1 MLSTEPD
8 VISGQVVDSAIKV
21 HSVIGPGL
29 LEGAYA
35 ACLAFELQDRGI
47 VVRSQVPLPV
57 NYEGRRIDLAYRI
70 DLLVEE
76 TVVVE
81 IKAVFRL
88 VPLHQAQLLSYL
100 RLSGRRVG
108 LLLNFHVPR
117 MRDGIRRIVNGWEV
131 RSPQRSQR
139 ARR

>member
-1 MLSTEPD
+1 MCAHRCRFLSTTR
-8 VISGQVVDSAIKV
+8 V
-21 HSVIGPGL
+21 
-29 LEGAYA
+29 A
-35 ACLAFELQDRGI
+35 A
-47 VVRSQVPLPV
+47 
-57 NYEGRRIDLAYRI
+57 IDLAYRI

-117 MRDGIRRIVNGWEV
+117 MRDGIRRIVNGW
-131 RSPQRSQR
+131 
-139 ARR
+139 